1 MEPDKEAQKV
11 IESSQ
16 SGQVIKSLADLR
28 IDKLETKLSQ
38 IEKLN
43 NDLIAANK
51 ELYAFVANNY
61 TQERPA
67 EQKASAD
74 MSSHEHAYLHAS
86 EGNGG
91 AVTYQQ
97 NQQNPLAGQVHEQ
110 THLFANEG
118 NGSAVTYQPSIG
130 VVTPPTAP
138 TDEPNVDNVMKLM
151 GYNSPDGQ

>member
-1 MEPDKEAQKV
+1 MEPNKEAQKV

-16 SGQVIKSLADLR
+16 SGQVIKSLSDLR

-43 NDLIAANK
+43 QDLIAANK

-67 EQKASAD
+67 EQMKASAD
-74 MSSHEHAYLHAS
+74 MSSH
-86 EGNGG
+86 
-91 AVTYQQ
+91 
-97 NQQNPLAGQVHEQ
+97 QQNPLAGQVQ
-110 THLFANEG
+110 
-118 NGSAVTYQPSIG
+118 QPSIG

-138 TDEPNVDNVMKLM
+138 TDEPSVDNVMKMM

>member
-43 NDLIAANK
+43 QDLIAANK

-74 MSSHEHAYLHAS
+74 MSSH
-86 EGNGG
+86 
-91 AVTYQQ
+91 
-97 NQQNPLAGQVHEQ
+97 QQNPLAGQ
-110 THLFANEG
+110 A
-118 NGSAVTYQPSIG
+118 QPSIG

-138 TDEPNVDNVMKLM
+138 TDEPSVDNVMRIM
-151 GYNSPDGQ
+151 GYPQNSPDGQ

>member
-28 IDKLETKLSQ
+28 IDKLESKLSQ

-43 NDLIAANK
+43 QDLIAANK

-61 TQERPA
+61 TQEKPA
-67 EQKASAD
+67 EQMKASAD
-74 MSSHEHAYLHAS
+74 MSSH
-86 EGNGG
+86 
-91 AVTYQQ
+91 QQ
-97 NQQNPLAGQVHEQ
+97 NTLAGQSHER
-110 THLFANEG
+110 THLYASEG

-138 TDEPNVDNVMKLM
+138 TDEPSVDNVMRIM
-151 GYNSPDGQ
+151 GYPQNSPDGQ

>member
-28 IDKLETKLSQ
+28 IDKLESKLSQ

-43 NDLIAANK
+43 QDLIAANK

-61 TQERPA
+61 TQEKPA
-67 EQKASAD
+67 EQMKASAD
-74 MSSHEHAYLHAS
+74 MSS
-86 EGNGG
+86 
-91 AVTYQQ
+91 Q
-97 NQQNPLAGQVHEQ
+97 NTLAGQSHER
-110 THLFANEG
+110 THLYASEG

-151 GYNSPDGQ
+151 GYPTTSPDGQ

>member
-1 MEPDKEAQKV
+1 MEANKEAQKV

-43 NDLIAANK
+43 QDLIAANK

-61 TQERPA
+61 SQEKPA
-67 EQKASAD
+67 EQMKASAD

-91 AVTYQQ
+91 AVTYQKD
-97 NQQNPLAGQVHEQ
+97 QQNTLAGQ
-110 THLFANEG
+110 
-118 NGSAVTYQPSIG
+118 SQPSIG

-138 TDEPNVDNVMKLM
+138 TDEPNVDNVMRIM

>member
-28 IDKLETKLSQ
+28 IDKLESKLSQ

-43 NDLIAANK
+43 QDLIAANK

-61 TQERPA
+61 TQEKPA
-67 EQKASAD
+67 EQMKASAD
-74 MSSHEHAYLHAS
+74 MSSH
-86 EGNGG
+86 
-91 AVTYQQ
+91 QQ
-97 NQQNPLAGQVHEQ
+97 NTLAGQSHER
-110 THLFANEG
+110 THLYASEG

>member
-1 MEPDKEAQKV
+1 MEPEKEAQKV

-16 SGQVIKSLADLR
+16 NGQVIKSLADLR

-43 NDLIAANK
+43 QDLIAANK

-61 TQERPA
+61 SQERPA

-97 NQQNPLAGQVHEQ
+97 DQQNPLAGQVQ
-110 THLFANEG
+110 
-118 NGSAVTYQPSIG
+118 QPSIG

-138 TDEPNVDNVMKLM
+138 TDEPTVDNVMKIM

>member
-1 MEPDKEAQKV
+1 MEPETEAKKIVESVKSGNIVKSITDIRLDKMEQ
-11 IESSQ
+11 Q
-16 SGQVIKSLADLR
+16 
-28 IDKLETKLSQ
+28 LSQ

-74 MSSHEHAYLHAS
+74 MSS
-86 EGNGG
+86 
-91 AVTYQQ
+91 
-97 NQQNPLAGQVHEQ
+97 NQQNTLAGQ
-110 THLFANEG
+110 A
-118 NGSAVTYQPSIG
+118 QPSIG

-138 TDEPNVDNVMKLM
+138 VDEPSVDNVMRIM
-151 GYNSPDGQ
+151 GYSSPDGQ

>member
-1 MEPDKEAQKV
+1 MEPEKEAQKV

-43 NDLIAANK
+43 NDLIAANR

-61 TQERPA
+61 SQERPA

-74 MSSHEHAYLHAS
+74 MSSH
-86 EGNGG
+86 
-91 AVTYQQ
+91 Q
-97 NQQNPLAGQVHEQ
+97 NNLAGQVHEQ
-110 THLFANEG
+110 THLFASEG

-138 TDEPNVDNVMKLM
+138 IDEPSVDNVMRMM
-151 GYNSPDGQ
+151 GYPTTSPDGQ

>member
-16 SGQVIKSLADLR
+16 SGQIIKSLADLR

-43 NDLIAANK
+43 QDLIAANK

-74 MSSHEHAYLHAS
+74 MSSH
-86 EGNGG
+86 
-91 AVTYQQ
+91 QQ
-97 NQQNPLAGQVHEQ
+97 NTLAGQVQ
-110 THLFANEG
+110 
-118 NGSAVTYQPSIG
+118 QPSIG
-130 VVTPPTAP
+130 VVTPPAAP

-151 GYNSPDGQ
+151 GYPQNSPDGQ

>member
-1 MEPDKEAQKV
+1 MEPEKEAQKV

-43 NDLIAANK
+43 QDLIAANK

-74 MSSHEHAYLHAS
+74 MSSH
-86 EGNGG
+86 
-91 AVTYQQ
+91 
-97 NQQNPLAGQVHEQ
+97 QQNPLAGQVHEQ
-110 THLFANEG
+110 THLFASEG

-138 TDEPNVDNVMKLM
+138 TDEPSVDNVMRIM
-151 GYNSPDGQ
+151 GYPQNSPDGQ

>member
-1 MEPDKEAQKV
+1 MEPEKEAQKV

-16 SGQVIKSLADLR
+16 SGQIIKSLADLR
-28 IDKLETKLSQ
+28 IDKLENKLSQ

-74 MSSHEHAYLHAS
+74 MSSH
-86 EGNGG
+86 
-91 AVTYQQ
+91 QQ
-97 NQQNPLAGQVHEQ
+97 NTLAGQVHEQ
-110 THLFANEG
+110 THLFASEG

-138 TDEPNVDNVMKLM
+138 TDEPSVDNVMKMM
-151 GYNSPDGQ
+151 GYSSPDGQ

>member
-1 MEPDKEAQKV
+1 MEPEKEAQKV

-28 IDKLETKLSQ
+28 IDKLEVKLSQ

-43 NDLIAANK
+43 QDLIAANK

-61 TQERPA
+61 SQEKPT

-74 MSSHEHAYLHAS
+74 MSSQKI
-86 EGNGG
+86 N
-91 AVTYQQ
+91 
-97 NQQNPLAGQVHEQ
+97 NLAGQAHEQ
-110 THLFANEG
+110 THLFASEG

-138 TDEPNVDNVMKLM
+138 TDEPSVDNVMRIM
-151 GYNSPDGQ
+151 GYPQNSPDGQ

>member
-1 MEPDKEAQKV
+1 MEPEKEAQKV

-16 SGQVIKSLADLR
+16 SGQVIKSLTDLR
-28 IDKLETKLSQ
+28 IDKLESKLSQ

-43 NDLIAANK
+43 QDLIAANK

-61 TQERPA
+61 SQERPA

-86 EGNGG
+86 EGNGE

-97 NQQNPLAGQVHEQ
+97 DQQNPLAGQVQ
-110 THLFANEG
+110 
-118 NGSAVTYQPSIG
+118 QPSIG

-138 TDEPNVDNVMKLM
+138 TDEPNVDNVMRIM

>member
-1 MEPDKEAQKV
+1 MEPEKEAQKV

-16 SGQVIKSLADLR
+16 SGQVIKSLSDLR

-43 NDLIAANK
+43 QDLIAANK

-74 MSSHEHAYLHAS
+74 MSS
-86 EGNGG
+86 
-91 AVTYQQ
+91 
-97 NQQNPLAGQVHEQ
+97 NQQNTLAGQVHEQ
-110 THLFANEG
+110 THLFASEG

-138 TDEPNVDNVMKLM
+138 TDEPSVDNVMKMM
-151 GYNSPDGQ
+151 GYSSPDGQ

>member
-43 NDLIAANK
+43 QDLIAANK

-61 TQERPA
+61 SQEKPA
-67 EQKASAD
+67 EQMKASAD
-74 MSSHEHAYLHAS
+74 MSS
-86 EGNGG
+86 
-91 AVTYQQ
+91 
-97 NQQNPLAGQVHEQ
+97 NQQNTLAGQ
-110 THLFANEG
+110 
-118 NGSAVTYQPSIG
+118 SQPSIG

-138 TDEPNVDNVMKLM
+138 TDEPSVNNVMRIM

>member
-1 MEPDKEAQKV
+1 MEANKEAQKV

-16 SGQVIKSLADLR
+16 SGQVIKSLSDLR
-28 IDKLETKLSQ
+28 IDKLENKLSQ

-43 NDLIAANK
+43 QDLIAANK

-61 TQERPA
+61 SQERPA

-74 MSSHEHAYLHAS
+74 MSS
-86 EGNGG
+86 
-91 AVTYQQ
+91 Q
-97 NQQNPLAGQVHEQ
+97 NNLAGQVHEQ
-110 THLFANEG
+110 THLFASEG

-138 TDEPNVDNVMKLM
+138 VDEPSVDNVMRIM
-151 GYNSPDGQ
+151 GYPQNSPDGQ

>member
-43 NDLIAANK
+43 QDLIAANK

-74 MSSHEHAYLHAS
+74 MSS
-86 EGNGG
+86 
-91 AVTYQQ
+91 
-97 NQQNPLAGQVHEQ
+97 NQQNTLAGQVHEQ
-110 THLFANEG
+110 THLFASEG

-138 TDEPNVDNVMKLM
+138 TDEPSVDNVMRIM

>member
-1 MEPDKEAQKV
+1 MEPEKEAQKV

-28 IDKLETKLSQ
+28 IDKLESKLSQ

-43 NDLIAANK
+43 QDLIAANK

-61 TQERPA
+61 SQERPA

-91 AVTYQQ
+91 TVTYQQ
-97 NQQNPLAGQVHEQ
+97 DQQNTLAGQ
-110 THLFANEG
+110 
-118 NGSAVTYQPSIG
+118 SQPSIS

-138 TDEPNVDNVMKLM
+138 TDEPSVDNVMRIM

>member
-43 NDLIAANK
+43 QDLIAANK

-67 EQKASAD
+67 EQIASAD
-74 MSSHEHAYLHAS
+74 MSSQS
-86 EGNGG
+86 N
-91 AVTYQQ
+91 
-97 NQQNPLAGQVHEQ
+97 NLAGQVHEQ
-110 THLFANEG
+110 THLFASEG

-138 TDEPNVDNVMKLM
+138 TDEPSVDNVMKLM

>member
-1 MEPDKEAQKV
+1 MEPEKEAQKV

-16 SGQVIKSLADLR
+16 SGQVIKSLSDLR
-28 IDKLETKLSQ
+28 IDKLENKLSQ

-74 MSSHEHAYLHAS
+74 MSSH
-86 EGNGG
+86 
-91 AVTYQQ
+91 QQ
-97 NQQNPLAGQVHEQ
+97 NTLAGQ
-110 THLFANEG
+110 
-118 NGSAVTYQPSIG
+118 SQPSIG

-138 TDEPNVDNVMKLM
+138 TDEPSVDNVMRIM
-151 GYNSPDGQ
+151 GYPQNSPDGQ

>member
-1 MEPDKEAQKV
+1 MEPEKEAQKV

-16 SGQVIKSLADLR
+16 SGQVVKSLADLR

-43 NDLIAANK
+43 QDLIAANK

-61 TQERPA
+61 SQERPA

-74 MSSHEHAYLHAS
+74 MSSH
-86 EGNGG
+86 
-91 AVTYQQ
+91 QQ
-97 NQQNPLAGQVHEQ
+97 NTLAGQVQ
-110 THLFANEG
+110 
-118 NGSAVTYQPSIG
+118 QPSIG

-151 GYNSPDGQ
+151 GYPTTSPDGQ

>member
-1 MEPDKEAQKV
+1 MEPEKEAQKV

-28 IDKLETKLSQ
+28 IDKLESKLSQ

-61 TQERPA
+61 SQERPA

-97 NQQNPLAGQVHEQ
+97 DQQNPLAGQVQ
-110 THLFANEG
+110 
-118 NGSAVTYQPSIG
+118 QPSIG

-138 TDEPNVDNVMKLM
+138 TDEPSVDNVMRIM

>member
-16 SGQVIKSLADLR
+16 SGQVIKSLSDLR

-74 MSSHEHAYLHAS
+74 MSSH
-86 EGNGG
+86 
-91 AVTYQQ
+91 QQ
-97 NQQNPLAGQVHEQ
+97 NTLAGQ
-110 THLFANEG
+110 A
-118 NGSAVTYQPSIG
+118 QPSIG

-151 GYNSPDGQ
+151 GYPTTSPDGQ

>member
-43 NDLIAANK
+43 QDLIAANK

-61 TQERPA
+61 SQERPA

-74 MSSHEHAYLHAS
+74 MSSH
-86 EGNGG
+86 
-91 AVTYQQ
+91 
-97 NQQNPLAGQVHEQ
+97 QQNPLAGQVQ
-110 THLFANEG
+110 
-118 NGSAVTYQPSIG
+118 QPSIG

-138 TDEPNVDNVMKLM
+138 TDEPSVDNVMRIM
-151 GYNSPDGQ
+151 GYPQNSPDGQ

>member
-1 MEPDKEAQKV
+1 MEPEKEAQKV

-16 SGQVIKSLADLR
+16 SGQVVKSLADLR

-61 TQERPA
+61 SQEKPA
-67 EQKASAD
+67 EQMKASAD
-74 MSSHEHAYLHAS
+74 MSSH
-86 EGNGG
+86 
-91 AVTYQQ
+91 QQ
-97 NQQNPLAGQVHEQ
+97 NTLAGQ
-110 THLFANEG
+110 
-118 NGSAVTYQPSIG
+118 SQPSIG

-138 TDEPNVDNVMKLM
+138 TDEPSVDNVMRIM
-151 GYNSPDGQ
+151 GYSSPDGQ

>member
-1 MEPDKEAQKV
+1 MEPEKEAQKV

-61 TQERPA
+61 SQERPA

-97 NQQNPLAGQVHEQ
+97 DQQNPLAGQAQ
-110 THLFANEG
+110 
-118 NGSAVTYQPSIG
+118 QPSIG
-130 VVTPPTAP
+130 VVIPPTAP
-138 TDEPNVDNVMKLM
+138 TDEPNVDNVMKMM
-151 GYNSPDGQ
+151 GYPQNSPDGQ

>member
-1 MEPDKEAQKV
+1 MEPETEAKKIVESVKSGNIVKSITDIRLDKMEQ
-11 IESSQ
+11 Q
-16 SGQVIKSLADLR
+16 
-28 IDKLETKLSQ
+28 LSQ

-43 NDLIAANK
+43 QDLIAANK

-67 EQKASAD
+67 EQIASAD

-97 NQQNPLAGQVHEQ
+97 NQQNTLAGQVQ
-110 THLFANEG
+110 
-118 NGSAVTYQPSIG
+118 QPSIG

-151 GYNSPDGQ
+151 GYPTTSPDGQ

>member
-16 SGQVIKSLADLR
+16 SGQVIKSLSDLR
-28 IDKLETKLSQ
+28 IDKLESKLSQ

-61 TQERPA
+61 SQERPA

-74 MSSHEHAYLHAS
+74 MSSH
-86 EGNGG
+86 
-91 AVTYQQ
+91 
-97 NQQNPLAGQVHEQ
+97 QQNPLAGQVQ
-110 THLFANEG
+110 
-118 NGSAVTYQPSIG
+118 QPSIG

-138 TDEPNVDNVMKLM
+138 TDEPSVDNVMRIM
-151 GYNSPDGQ
+151 GYPQNSPDGQ

>member
-16 SGQVIKSLADLR
+16 SGQVIKSLSDLR

-74 MSSHEHAYLHAS
+74 MSSQS
-86 EGNGG
+86 N
-91 AVTYQQ
+91 
-97 NQQNPLAGQVHEQ
+97 NLAGQVHEQ
-110 THLFANEG
+110 THLFASEG

-138 TDEPNVDNVMKLM
+138 TDEPSVDNVMRIM

>member
-1 MEPDKEAQKV
+1 MESDKEAQKV

-43 NDLIAANK
+43 QDLIAANK

-74 MSSHEHAYLHAS
+74 MSS
-86 EGNGG
+86 
-91 AVTYQQ
+91 QD
-97 NQQNPLAGQVHEQ
+97 QQNPLAGQVQ
-110 THLFANEG
+110 
-118 NGSAVTYQPSIG
+118 QPSIG

-151 GYNSPDGQ
+151 GYPTTSPDGQ

>member
-1 MEPDKEAQKV
+1 MEPEKEAQKV

-16 SGQVIKSLADLR
+16 SGHVIKSLSDLR
-28 IDKLETKLSQ
+28 IDKLENKLSQ

-43 NDLIAANK
+43 QDLIAANK

-74 MSSHEHAYLHAS
+74 MSSH
-86 EGNGG
+86 
-91 AVTYQQ
+91 QQ
-97 NQQNPLAGQVHEQ
+97 NTLAGQVHEQ
-110 THLFANEG
+110 THLFASEG

-138 TDEPNVDNVMKLM
+138 TDEPNVNNVMKLM
-151 GYNSPDGQ
+151 GYPQNSPDGQ

>member
-1 MEPDKEAQKV
+1 MEPEKEAQKV

-43 NDLIAANK
+43 QDLIAANK

-61 TQERPA
+61 SQEKPA
-67 EQKASAD
+67 EQMKASAD
-74 MSSHEHAYLHAS
+74 MSSH
-86 EGNGG
+86 
-91 AVTYQQ
+91 QQ
-97 NQQNPLAGQVHEQ
+97 NTLAGQ
-110 THLFANEG
+110 
-118 NGSAVTYQPSIG
+118 SQPSIG
-130 VVTPPTAP
+130 VVRPPTAP
-138 TDEPNVDNVMKLM
+138 TDEPSVDNVMRIM